1 MKKTS
6 YTAFLQEQLRDPE
19 VKREYDAVDVEF
31 ALAREIIAL
40 RHQRNLTQRELAE
53 KAGTSQPAIARVES
67 GSYRNLSLAFLR
79 RLAAALGAEPEIHLG
94 RRAHRNTLAD
104 GTACRSLVSL
114 VETVPAWD
122 ASMPPHRVC
131 RRNAPATSS

>member
-79 RLAAALGAEPEIHLG
+79 RLAEALGAEPEIHL
-94 RRAHRNTLAD
+94 RKK
-104 GTACRSLVSL
+104 
-114 VETVPAWD
+114 
-122 ASMPPHRVC
+122 
-131 RRNAPATSS
+131 SS